1 MTPPRVTVAVL
12 SWNRLH
18 YLQATLES
26 ARCCLRH
33 PDLEWIVSDNES
45 VEPGLRDYVSSLDWV
60 EHKWFKTQTHA
71 EAMNEIVARAT
82 GKYLLLWPEDVQF
95 VVEGNWLTSLI
106 ETLNETP
113 WIGSVGLNFL
123 RRKTNL
129 RLHGPLRV
137 SDTLPILG
145 ELRRRPLGF
154 RFPQSLPALK
164 TFGWRLPGVIGS
176 GIPSLTRLDCWKT
189 LGPWRTRAGT
199 NLIDSSLGAEDDMI
213 QRFQSSGQNWQQAA
227 LMKPVAADIINDE
240 LGCKAKV
247 RGGKRYGRYTPPQ
260 GDFYYEILPEEKLPV
275 GENGLPLSF
284 EKWIRPIGF
293 RLPLDAGG
301 DMLKASMNT
310 SVVSEI
316 LPATT

>member
-1 MTPPRVTVAVL
+1 MNAPRVTVAIL

-18 YLQATLES
+18 YLRATAES
-26 ARCCLRH
+26 ARRCLRH
-33 PDLEWIVSDNES
+33 PELEWIISDNES
-45 VEPGLRDYVSSLDWV
+45 VEPGLRDYISSLDWV

-95 VVEGNWLTSLI
+95 VVEGDWLTRLVSAL
-106 ETLNETP
+106 EENA

-129 RLHGPLRV
+129 RLHGSLQTT
-137 SDTLPILG
+137 DILPILG

-154 RFPQSLPALK
+154 RFPQTLGSLK

-176 GIPSLTRLDCWKT
+176 GIPSLTRLDHWKT
-189 LGPWRTRAGT
+189 LGPWRTRT
-199 NLIDSSLGAEDDMI
+199 STTLIDSSLGAEDDMI
-213 QRFQSSGQNWQQAA
+213 VRFQRSGQKWQQAA

-247 RGGKRYGRYTPPQ
+247 RGGKRYGRYAPPD
-260 GDFYYEILPEEKLPV
+260 GDFYYEILSEEDLPA
-275 GENGLPLSF
+275 GESGLPLSF
-284 EKWIRPIGF
+284 ENWVRPVGF
-293 RLPLDAGG
+293 RLPLDADGN
-301 DMLKASMNT
+301 MLKASMNT

-316 LPATT
+316 LPATK